1 MTNTTHRYTGIPLP
15 VLFDFDFGASARY
28 DELDQWQREA
38 TGYTITLTYAGRKQQ
53 FDYFTGPAITDD
65 PDLDGVMSCLVSD
78 ATAGQATFRD
88 FCDDFG
94 YDEDSR
100 RAYATWQACQ
110 RTWDKLARLFGS
122 DLSAVLDW
130 EWDS

>member
-1 MTNTTHRYTGIPLP
+1 MTTITTLDGLSKSIS
-15 VLFDFDFGASARY
+15 FDFDFGANARY
-28 DELDQWQREA
+28 DALDQWQREA
-38 TGYTITLTYAGRKQQ
+38 TGYTITIGYDRRKAS

-65 PDLDGVMSCLVSD
+65 PELDDVMSCLASD
-78 ATAGQATFRD
+78 ANAGQQSFRD

-100 RAYATWQACQ
+100 SAYRTWQACQ
-110 RTWDKLARLFGS
+110 LTHSKLARLFGP
-122 DLSAVLDW
+122 DLQAVLER